1 MWPTRQG
8 DHKRLYEALLQHS
21 QTEKVMPGV
30 ADDRARD
37 TLAWQFVASL
47 RREDYYRRVQEK
59 TITAAKADPNS
70 GFFDAERAVAYHLQ
84 NNNVEE
90 AAWLIFLMTHFA
102 RPSTSGW
109 QRLQD
114 VYGMLG
120 NGIWDWQIV
129 SVNPQGMID
138 WLANNQTQIRGK
150 FGNHRK
156 YETLSPNSHRSFGR
170 VLKSYIAWI
179 GKSGHRKF
187 FADAVHN
194 HGNNPEI
201 IFDAIFKSMNVTTF
215 GRLARFDYL
224 ALIGRYKIAPIEA
237 GSAYLKDATGP
248 AAGARLLF
256 VGPNADKKSDAKL
269 QTWLD
274 ALDKDLGVGM
284 AVMEDALCNWQK
296 SPMQFIHYKG

>member
-1 MWPTRQG
+1 MWPTRQ
-8 DHKRLYEALLQHS
+8 DEHQRLSDALLRHA
-21 QTEKVMPGV
+21 QTTRAMPGIA
-30 ADDRARD
+30 ADLARE

-59 TITAAKADPNS
+59 KVAAAKADPNS
-70 GFFDAERAVAYHLQ
+70 GCFDAERAVVFHLQ
-84 NNNVEE
+84 NNDVEE

-120 NGIWDWQIV
+120 KGIWDWKTV
-129 SVNPQGMID
+129 TDDPKAMID
-138 WLANNQTQIRGK
+138 WLAKNRDKIRGK

-156 YETLSPNSHRSFGR
+156 YETLHPDSHRSFGR
-170 VLKSYIAWI
+170 VLNSYLAWI
-179 GKSGHRKF
+179 GAAGHKKF
-187 FADAVHN
+187 FADVVRA
-194 HGNNPEI
+194 HGNNPGV
-201 IFDAIFKSMNVTTF
+201 IFDALFNGMKVTTF

-224 ALIGRYKIAPIEA
+224 SLIGRYQIAPIGA
-237 GSAYLKDATGP
+237 ASAYLKDATGP

-256 VGPNADKKSDAKL
+256 LGSGATKKSDRML
-269 QTWLD
+269 QAWLD
-274 ALDKDLGVGM
+274 DLDKDVGVGM

-296 SPMQFIHYKG
+296 SPAAFVHYKG